1 MVTGAHGWQARLA
14 AVLWIAALSGSCGG
28 GGGGGGGGDGGSP
41 AAPVTLV
48 VSPYNKPTGTGSS
61 TAATHGGIGLGAYS
75 EHNDA
80 LTPLGSADGGLLTV
94 TGALPASNA
103 YGGFQAAVYP
113 PASTFDPV
121 ANDTGRIAPQDY
133 RSQTELRL
141 VAGSAGATR
150 LQVQLIPQGGPF
162 NGCVPTADLAV
173 QATPKTLVMPLNIS
187 TWAVPT
193 HCTEAERALTL
204 GQTLA
209 HLSFISVGITTAQVA
224 GLADG
229 QSRSFTL
236 GEISFAGPTAA
247 PIDLTEVVTVFNRP
261 MGAGDSLTALSG
273 GLGFDLYS
281 QQGNATAGPVA
292 AGARMVRANVA
303 VPAGNAFGGLLLQSF
318 GPGSTWVPERG
329 NLGVGAGAVVSGNHA
344 QEKRLRIQVGSTS
357 ATQVTVRLNPA
368 AGPLGACVPTFLLS
382 VDAMTVSRDIA
393 LTDAGW
399 FVPSDCSAAERAVTP
414 LQALGDLRMVVVG
427 FNERSVP
434 GIADGVARE
443 FTLGEIAFVH

>member
-1 MVTGAHGWQARLA
+1 M
-14 AVLWIAALSGSCGG
+14 
-28 GGGGGGGGDGGSP
+28 
-41 AAPVTLV
+41 TLV
-48 VSPYNKPTGTGSS
+48 VSPYNKPTGTGGS

-80 LTPLGSADGGLLTV
+80 QTPFSSADAGLLTV
-94 TGALPASNA
+94 TGALPAGNA
-103 YGGFQAAVYP
+103 YGGIQAAVYP

-121 ANDTGRIAPQDY
+121 ANGTGRIAPQDY
-133 RSQTELRL
+133 HSQTELRL
-141 VAGSAGATR
+141 IAGSASATR

-162 NGCVPTADLAV
+162 NGCVPTADLTV
-173 QATPKTLVMPLNIS
+173 QATPQALVMPLNSS

-204 GQTLA
+204 SRTLA

-229 QSRSFTL
+229 QPRSFTL

-247 PIDLTEVVTVFNRP
+247 PIDLAEVVTVFNRP
-261 MGAGDSLTALSG
+261 TGAGDSLTALSG
-273 GLGFDLYS
+273 GLGFDLYA

-292 AGARMVRANVA
+292 AGPRMVRANVA

-318 GPGSTWVPERG
+318 GPGSTWVPQRG
-329 NLGVGAGAVVSGNHA
+329 NLGVGTGAIVAGNHA
-344 QEKRLRIQVGSTS
+344 QEKRLRIQVGSPS
-357 ATQVTVRLNPA
+357 ATLVIVRLNPA
-368 AGPLGACVPTFLLS
+368 AGPLGACVPTFLLP

-399 FVPSDCSAAERAVTP
+399 FVPPDCSAAERAVTP
-414 LQALGDLRMVVVG
+414 LQALADLRMVVVG
-427 FNERSVP
+427 LNERSVP